1 MVLYLATAENH
12 TASEEIQEVCSKQGI
27 LTPTH
32 TKARTT
38 PAIIPENLSSPFL
51 TLYFCTALIVMQS
64 FKINSSMNENLK
76 GQDVLLVREKGS
88 NELSV
93 AKMDKD
99 GKVKQVKPDSENP
112 DLLKIDK
119 HGNILE
125 NFFENFMRQVKDP
138 TRFEFFRVPAEKFK
152 EIVRKLQ
159 EAFKN
164 PEKSQN
170 KAFIDLHRID
180 PEDFLKKQGKVQEQT
195 QTQPQPQAQAQT
207 SEKSYAVNPD
217 SIHWDKLEKFG
228 ITRESLEKTGNLEK
242 MLDYRKTDL
251 MPVSVR
257 IDDETTL
264 RTDARVSLRRQQ
276 DGTFVPAVHPI
287 RHKPDLERPY
297 FGVTFSE
304 GDKKNLLTNGNLG
317 RVVDA
322 EFRPGEKTPILLSL
336 DKLTNELVAFRVD
349 KLNAP
354 EKIKGVELSEQ
365 QRKELSEGK
374 AVHLDNMTSKNG
386 KEFSASIQFNADK
399 RSFEFLFDNDRKQ
412 SQTQENGQPDVQKTF
427 RGKELTQDQRDS
439 LREGKT
445 IHVDGLVDK
454 KGKGYSGYITLNKE
468 TGKTDFMFPK
478 QYKEAV
484 EKGLV
489 IPDNRSKTQVAV
501 NSEGKTN
508 EATKNVKEPLKKG
521 QTQPTEKQAEKQKQE
536 QKPKKAKGMKM

>member
-1 MVLYLATAENH
+1 
-12 TASEEIQEVCSKQGI
+12 
-27 LTPTH
+27 
-32 TKARTT
+32 
-38 PAIIPENLSSPFL
+38 
-51 TLYFCTALIVMQS
+51 
-64 FKINSSMNENLK
+64 MNENLK
-76 GQDVLLVREKGS
+76 GQDVLLVREKGN
-88 NELSV
+88 NELKV
-93 AKMDKD
+93 ANTDKD
-99 GKVKQVKPDSENP
+99 GKVKQAKPDSENP

-119 HGNILE
+119 NGNILE

-152 EIVRKLQ
+152 EVVGKLQ

-164 PEKSQN
+164 PEKPEN
-170 KAFIDLHRID
+170 KEFIDLHRID
-180 PEDFLKKQGKVQEQT
+180 PEDFLKKQGQGQG
-195 QTQPQPQAQAQT
+195 QTQPQVQT
-207 SEKSYAVNPD
+207 SEKSYAISPD
-217 SIHWDKLEKFG
+217 RVHWDKLEKFG
-228 ITRESLEKTGNLEK
+228 ITREYLEKSGNLEK

-251 MPVSVR
+251 MPVSIK

-264 RTDARVSLRRQQ
+264 RTDARFSLRRQQ

-304 GDKKNLLTNGNLG
+304 EDKKNLLTSGNLG

-336 DKLTNELVAFRVD
+336 DKLTNELVAFRAD
-349 KLNAP
+349 KLNVP

-412 SQTQENGQPDVQKTF
+412 SQTQENRQSDVQKTF
-427 RGKELTQDQRDS
+427 RGKELSQGQRDS

-445 IHVDGLVDK
+445 VHVDGLVDK

-468 TGKTDFMFPK
+468 IGKTDFMFPK
-478 QYKEAV
+478 QYKDALAAG
-484 EKGLV
+484 KV

-521 QTQPTEKQAEKQKQE
+521 QTQPTEKQAEKQEK
-536 QKPKKAKGMKM
+536 KTAKKAKGMKM

>member
-1 MVLYLATAENH
+1 
-12 TASEEIQEVCSKQGI
+12 
-27 LTPTH
+27 
-32 TKARTT
+32 
-38 PAIIPENLSSPFL
+38 
-51 TLYFCTALIVMQS
+51 
-64 FKINSSMNENLK
+64 MNENLK
-76 GQDVLLVREKGS
+76 DQDILLVREKGS

-99 GKVKQVKPDSENP
+99 GKVKQAKPDGENP

-125 NFFENFMRQVKDP
+125 NFFENFMRQVKNP

-152 EIVRKLQ
+152 EVVHKLQ
-159 EAFKN
+159 DAFKN
-164 PEKSQN
+164 PEKPEN
-170 KAFIDLHRID
+170 KAYIDLHRID
-180 PEDFLKKQGKVQEQT
+180 PEDFLKKQGKAQEQT
-195 QTQPQPQAQAQT
+195 QTQTQTQPQAQT
-207 SEKSYAVNPD
+207 SEKSYVINPELV
-217 SIHWDKLEKFG
+217 HWNKLEKFG
-228 ITRESLEKTGNLEK
+228 ITRESLEKSGNLEK

-251 MPVSVR
+251 MPVSIR

-264 RTDARVSLRRQQ
+264 RTDARFSLRKQQ

-304 GDKKNLLTNGNLG
+304 EDKKNLLTNGNLG
-317 RVVDA
+317 RVIDA
-322 EFRPGEKTPILLSL
+322 EFRQGEKTPILLSL
-336 DKLTNELVAFRVD
+336 DKLTNELVAFRAD
-349 KLNAP
+349 RLNVP
-354 EKIKGVELSEQ
+354 EKIKGVELNGQ

-412 SQTQENGQPDVQKTF
+412 SQTQENEPQDVQKTF
-427 RGKELTQDQRDS
+427 RGKELTGEQRDS

-445 IHVDGLVDK
+445 VHVDGLVDK

-478 QYKEAV
+478 QYKDALAAG
-484 EKGLV
+484 KV

-501 NSEGKTN
+501 NSEGKTS
-508 EATKNVKEPLKKG
+508 EAIKNVKEPLKKG

-536 QKPKKAKGMKM
+536 KQEKQEKPKKAKGMKM

>member
-1 MVLYLATAENH
+1 
-12 TASEEIQEVCSKQGI
+12 
-27 LTPTH
+27 
-32 TKARTT
+32 
-38 PAIIPENLSSPFL
+38 
-51 TLYFCTALIVMQS
+51 
-64 FKINSSMNENLK
+64 MNENLK

-88 NELSV
+88 NELKV
-93 AKMDKD
+93 ANMGKD
-99 GKVKQVKPDSENP
+99 GKVKQAKPDSENP

-119 HGNILE
+119 HGNVLE
-125 NFFENFMRQVKDP
+125 NFFENFMRQVKNP

-152 EIVRKLQ
+152 EVVGKLQ

-164 PEKSQN
+164 PEKPEN
-170 KAFIDLHRID
+170 KEFINLHRIN
-180 PEDFLKKQGKVQEQT
+180 PEGFLKKQGQT
-195 QTQPQPQAQAQT
+195 QSQPQVQT
-207 SEKSYAVNPD
+207 SENSYAFNPD

-228 ITRESLEKTGNLEK
+228 ITRESIEKSGNLEK

-251 MPVSVR
+251 MPVSIK

-264 RTDARVSLRRQQ
+264 RTDARFSLRRQQ
-276 DGTFVPAVHPI
+276 DGTFLPAVHPI

-297 FGVTFSE
+297 FGVSFSE
-304 GDKKNLLTNGNLG
+304 EDKGNMLTNGNLG
-317 RVVDA
+317 RVVNA

-336 DKLTNELVAFRVD
+336 DKLTNELVAFRADRITV
-349 KLNAP
+349 P

-374 AVHLDNMTSKNG
+374 AVHLDNMTGKNG

-399 RSFEFLFDNDRKQ
+399 RSFEFMFDNDRKQ
-412 SQTQENGQPDVQKTF
+412 NPKQENEPSDVQKTF
-427 RGKELTQDQRDS
+427 RGKELTDNQRDS

-445 IHVDGLVDK
+445 VHVDGLVDK

-478 QYKEAV
+478 QYREAA
-484 EKGLV
+484 EKGMV
-489 IPDNRSKTQVAV
+489 IPDDRSKTQVAV

-521 QTQPTEKQAEKQKQE
+521 QMQPTEKQAEKQAAKQE
-536 QKPKKAKGMKM
+536 QTKPRKSKGMKM